1 MRCNKMV
8 DDSVQVCPVC
18 GSNKFRTAQAKKPV
32 RPPRPQGGMQN
43 NQQGMNNMN
52 MGNGNMN
59 MGMGMGGQQYNN
71 GGYNQ
76 QYNNGGYNPNMGMG
90 MNNGNMNMGGM
101 SADTYNMNNMNM
113 GGMSNYN
120 QNMGMSM
127 TGQQMNM
134 NNGNMNMGNQQQT
147 QNVQQQAPQKKEKKK
162 RMSRK
167 EKMQLEMEQMRQIQ
181 EARANGLPDPVFD
194 NGQTQNANPQPKQR
208 RGQVNNNMRGMQ
220 GNMQNMGNMNAMQQ
234 RFQDAPTN
242 SGESSVKQWIITL
255 VITAIP
261 ILNIIYCIMIM
272 KNNNAEGYRRD
283 FAKAFL
289 IYLVIAFA
297 VSLLVG
303 NMLVSKLS

>member
-71 GGYNQ
+71 GGYN
-76 QYNNGGYNPNMGMG
+76 PNMGMG

-101 SADTYNMNNMNM
+101 S
-113 GGMSNYN
+113 NYN
-120 QNMGMSM
+120 PNMGMGM

-147 QNVQQQAPQKKEKKK
+147 QNVQQQAPQKKEKKRK
-162 RMSRK
+162 MSRK

-289 IYLVIAFA
+289 IYLVIAFV

>member
-120 QNMGMSM
+120 QNMGMGM
-127 TGQQMNM
+127 AGQQMNM

-162 RMSRK
+162 KMSRK

-194 NGQTQNANPQPKQR
+194 NGQTQNANSQSKQR

-297 VSLLVG
+297 VSLVIG
-303 NMLVSKLS
+303 NMLVSRLS

>member
-120 QNMGMSM
+120 PNMGMGM
-127 TGQQMNM
+127 TGQQM
-134 NNGNMNMGNQQQT
+134 NMNMGNQQQT

-162 RMSRK
+162 KMSRK

-194 NGQTQNANPQPKQR
+194 NGQTQNANSQSKQR

-234 RFQDAPTN
+234 RFQDVPTN

-261 ILNIIYCIMIM
+261 ILNIIYCIMVM

-297 VSLLVG
+297 VSLVIG
-303 NMLVSKLS
+303 NMLVSRLS

>member
-8 DDSVQVCPVC
+8 DDSMQVCPVC

-43 NQQGMNNMN
+43 NQQGM
-52 MGNGNMN
+52 GNMN
-59 MGMGMGGQQYNN
+59 MSGMGSQQYNN

-76 QYNNGGYNPNMGMG
+76 QYDNGNYNQNMGMN
-90 MNNGNMNMGGM
+90 MNNGNMNMSGM
-101 SADTYNMNNMNM
+101 
-113 GGMSNYN
+113 GNYN
-120 QNMGMSM
+120 QNMSGMSGM
-127 TGQQMNM
+127 SGMGNYSQNMGMNMNSQQMNM

-147 QNVQQQAPQKKEKKK
+147 QNIQQQAPQKKEKKK
-162 RMSRK
+162 KMSRK

-181 EARANGLPDPVFD
+181 EARAKGLPDPVFD
-194 NGQTQNANPQPKQR
+194 NGQAQNANQQYQQK
-208 RGQVNNNMRGMQ
+208 RGQVNNNNNMNMGGMQ
-220 GNMQNMGNMNAMQQ
+220 GNMQNMGNRNTGQQ
-234 RFQDAPTN
+234 RFQDVPVN

-261 ILNIIYCIMIM
+261 ILNIVYCIMIM

-289 IYLVIAFA
+289 IYLVIAFV
-297 VSLLVG
+297 VSLVIG
-303 NMLVSKLS
+303 NMLVSRLS

>member
-8 DDSVQVCPVC
+8 DDSMQVCPVC

-52 MGNGNMN
+52 IG
-59 MGMGMGGQQYNN
+59 GMG
-71 GGYNQ
+71 NQ
-76 QYNNGGYNPNMGMG
+76 QYNNSCYNQQYG
-90 MNNGNMNMGGM
+90 NG
-101 SADTYNMNNMNM
+101 
-113 GGMSNYN
+113 NYN
-120 QNMGMSM
+120 QNMGMNMNPGNMDMGGMGNYNQNMNMSGM
-127 TGQQMNM
+127 GSYSQNMGMNMGAQQMNM
-134 NNGNMNMGNQQQT
+134 GNQQT

-162 RMSRK
+162 KMSRK

-181 EARANGLPDPVFD
+181 EARAKGLPDPVFD
-194 NGQTQNANPQPKQR
+194 NGQAQNANQQYQQK
-208 RGQVNNNMRGMQ
+208 RGQVNNSNNMNMGGMQ
-220 GNMQNMGNMNAMQQ
+220 GNMQNMGNRNTGQQ
-234 RFQDAPTN
+234 RFQDMPAN

-261 ILNIIYCIMIM
+261 ILNIVYCIMIM

-289 IYLVIAFA
+289 IYLVIAFV
-297 VSLLVG
+297 VSLVIG
-303 NMLVSKLS
+303 NVLVSRLS

>member
-8 DDSVQVCPVC
+8 DDSAQVCPVC

-32 RPPRPQGGMQN
+32 RPPRPQGDMQN

-52 MGNGNMN
+52 MGNGNM
-59 MGMGMGGQQYNN
+59 GMRMGGQQYNN
-71 GGYNQ
+71 GGYNHD
-76 QYNNGGYNPNMGMG
+76 NGGYNPNMGMD

-101 SADTYNMNNMNM
+101 D
-113 GGMSNYN
+113 NYN

-127 TGQQMNM
+127 AGQQMNM
-134 NNGNMNMGNQQQT
+134 NNGNMGNGNMGMRNQQQT

-162 RMSRK
+162 KMSRK

-181 EARANGLPDPVFD
+181 EARAKGLPDPVFD

-208 RGQVNNNMRGMQ
+208 RGQVNNNMGGMQ
-220 GNMQNMGNMNAMQQ
+220 GNMQNMGNMNTMQQ
-234 RFQDAPTN
+234 RFQDISTN

-261 ILNIIYCIMIM
+261 ILNIIYCIMVM

-297 VSLLVG
+297 VSLLIG
-303 NMLVSKLS
+303 NMLVSRLS

>member
-1 MRCNKMV
+1 MKACMRCNKMV

-71 GGYNQ
+71 GGYN
-76 QYNNGGYNPNMGMG
+76 PNMGMG

-120 QNMGMSM
+120 PNMGMGM

-134 NNGNMNMGNQQQT
+134 NNGHMNMGNQQQT

-162 RMSRK
+162 KMSRK

-289 IYLVIAFA
+289 IYLVIAFV

>member
-8 DDSVQVCPVC
+8 DDSMQICPVC

-43 NQQGMNNMN
+43 NQQGMGSMN
-52 MGNGNMN
+52 MG
-59 MGMGMGGQQYNN
+59 GMGNQQYNN
-71 GGYNQ
+71 SGYNQ
-76 QYNNGGYNPNMGMG
+76 QYG
-90 MNNGNMNMGGM
+90 NGNY
-101 SADTYNMNNMNM
+101 T
-113 GGMSNYN
+113 
-120 QNMGMSM
+120 QNMGMNMNTGNISM
-127 TGQQMNM
+127 GGMGNYSQNMGMNMNSQQMNM

-162 RMSRK
+162 KMSRK

-181 EARANGLPDPVFD
+181 EARAQGLPDPVFD
-194 NGQTQNANPQPKQR
+194 NGQAQNANPQPKQR

-220 GNMQNMGNMNAMQQ
+220 GNMQNIGNMNTMQQ

-261 ILNIIYCIMIM
+261 ILNIIYCIMVM

-289 IYLVIAFA
+289 IYLVIAFV
-297 VSLLVG
+297 VSLVIG
-303 NMLVSKLS
+303 NMLVSRLS

>member
-8 DDSVQVCPVC
+8 DDSMQICPVC

-43 NQQGMNNMN
+43 NQQGMGSMN
-52 MGNGNMN
+52 MG
-59 MGMGMGGQQYNN
+59 GMGNQQYNN
-71 GGYNQ
+71 SGYNQ
-76 QYNNGGYNPNMGMG
+76 QYGNGNYTQNIGMD
-90 MNNGNMNMGGM
+90 MNTGNMNMGGM
-101 SADTYNMNNMNM
+101 
-113 GGMSNYN
+113 GNYN
-120 QNMGMSM
+120 QNMSMGGMGNYSQNM
-127 TGQQMNM
+127 GMNMNSQQMNM

-162 RMSRK
+162 KMSRK

-181 EARANGLPDPVFD
+181 EARAQGLPDPVFD
-194 NGQTQNANPQPKQR
+194 NGQAQNANQQYQQK
-208 RGQVNNNMRGMQ
+208 RGQVNNNNNMNMGGMQ
-220 GNMQNMGNMNAMQQ
+220 GNMQNMGNRNTGQQ
-234 RFQDAPTN
+234 RFQDAPVN

-261 ILNIIYCIMIM
+261 ILNIVYCLMIM

-289 IYLVIAFA
+289 IYLVIAFV

-303 NMLVSKLS
+303 NMLVSRLS

>member
-1 MRCNKMV
+1 MKACMRCNKMV
-8 DDSVQVCPVC
+8 DDSMQVCPVC

-52 MGNGNMN
+52 IGGMGN
-59 MGMGMGGQQYNN
+59 QQYNN
-71 GGYNQ
+71 SGYNQ
-76 QYNNGGYNPNMGMG
+76 QYGNG
-90 MNNGNMNMGGM
+90 
-101 SADTYNMNNMNM
+101 
-113 GGMSNYN
+113 NYN
-120 QNMGMSM
+120 QNMGMNMNPGNMDMGGMGNYNQNMNMSGM
-127 TGQQMNM
+127 GSYSQNMGMNMGAQQMNM

-162 RMSRK
+162 KMSRK

-181 EARANGLPDPVFD
+181 EARAKGLPDPVFD
-194 NGQTQNANPQPKQR
+194 NGQAQNANQQYQQK
-208 RGQVNNNMRGMQ
+208 RGQVNNSNNMNMGGMQ
-220 GNMQNMGNMNAMQQ
+220 GNMQNMGNRNTGQQ
-234 RFQDAPTN
+234 RFQDMPAN

-261 ILNIIYCIMIM
+261 ILNIVYCIMIM

-289 IYLVIAFA
+289 IYLVIAFV
-297 VSLLVG
+297 VSLVIG
-303 NMLVSKLS
+303 NVLVSRLS

>member
-1 MRCNKMV
+1 MKACMRCNKMV

-101 SADTYNMNNMNM
+101 S
-113 GGMSNYN
+113 NYN

-162 RMSRK
+162 KMSRK
-167 EKMQLEMEQMRQIQ
+167 EKMRLEMEQMRQIQ

-194 NGQTQNANPQPKQR
+194 NGQTQNANSQSKQR

-220 GNMQNMGNMNAMQQ
+220 GNMQNMGNMNTMQQ
-234 RFQDAPTN
+234 RFQDVPTN

-289 IYLVIAFA
+289 IYLVIAFV
-297 VSLLVG
+297 VSLLIG
-303 NMLVSKLS
+303 NMLVSRLS

>member
-1 MRCNKMV
+1 MKACMRCNKMV
-8 DDSVQVCPVC
+8 DDSMQVCPVC

-52 MGNGNMN
+52 MG
-59 MGMGMGGQQYNN
+59 GMGN
-71 GGYNQ
+71 
-76 QYNNGGYNPNMGMG
+76 
-90 MNNGNMNMGGM
+90 
-101 SADTYNMNNMNM
+101 
-113 GGMSNYN
+113 
-120 QNMGMSM
+120 
-127 TGQQMNM
+127 QQMNM

-162 RMSRK
+162 KMSRK

-181 EARANGLPDPVFD
+181 EARAKGLPDPVFD
-194 NGQTQNANPQPKQR
+194 NGQAQNANQQYQQK
-208 RGQVNNNMRGMQ
+208 RGQVNNNNNMNMGGMQ
-220 GNMQNMGNMNAMQQ
+220 GNMQNMGNRNTGQQ
-234 RFQDAPTN
+234 RFQDMPAN

-261 ILNIIYCIMIM
+261 ILNIVYCIMIM

-289 IYLVIAFA
+289 IYLVIAFV
-297 VSLLVG
+297 VSLVIG
-303 NMLVSKLS
+303 NVLVSRLS

>member
-1 MRCNKMV
+1 MKACMRCNKMV

-52 MGNGNMN
+52 MGNGNMGMGNGNMN
-59 MGMGMGGQQYNN
+59 MGMGMGG
-71 GGYNQ
+71 Q

-90 MNNGNMNMGGM
+90 MNNG
-101 SADTYNMNNMNM
+101 NMNM

-162 RMSRK
+162 KMSRK

-234 RFQDAPTN
+234 RFQDVPTN

-261 ILNIIYCIMIM
+261 ILNIIYCIMVM
-272 KNNNAEGYRRD
+272 KNNNADGYRRD

-297 VSLLVG
+297 VSLVIG
-303 NMLVSKLS
+303 NMLVSRLS

>member
-52 MGNGNMN
+52 MGNGNMGMGNGNMN
-59 MGMGMGGQQYNN
+59 MGMGMGG
-71 GGYNQ
+71 Q

-90 MNNGNMNMGGM
+90 MNNG
-101 SADTYNMNNMNM
+101 NMNM

-162 RMSRK
+162 KMSRK

-234 RFQDAPTN
+234 RFQDVPTN

-261 ILNIIYCIMIM
+261 ILNIIYCIMVM
-272 KNNNAEGYRRD
+272 KNNNADGYRRD

-297 VSLLVG
+297 VSLVIG
-303 NMLVSKLS
+303 NMLVSRLS

>member
-52 MGNGNMN
+52 MG
-59 MGMGMGGQQYNN
+59 GMGNQQYNN

-76 QYNNGGYNPNMGMG
+76 QYSNG
-90 MNNGNMNMGGM
+90 
-101 SADTYNMNNMNM
+101 
-113 GGMSNYN
+113 NYN
-120 QNMGMSM
+120 QNMGMNMNNGNLGMSGM
-127 TGQQMNM
+127 NAEAYNQNNMNMGNYSQNMGMNMNGQQMNM
-134 NNGNMNMGNQQQT
+134 NNGNMNMGNQQV

-181 EARANGLPDPVFD
+181 EARAKGLPDPVFD
-194 NGQTQNANPQPKQR
+194 NGQVQNNNQQPKQK
-208 RGQVNNNMRGMQ
+208 RGQVNNNNNMNMRGMQ
-220 GNMQNMGNMNAMQQ
+220 GNMQNMGNMNTGQQ
-234 RFQDAPTN
+234 RFQDVPAN

-261 ILNIIYCIMIM
+261 ILNIVYCIMIM

-289 IYLVIAFA
+289 IYLVIAFV
-297 VSLLVG
+297 VSLVIG
-303 NMLVSKLS
+303 NMLVSRLS